1 MSKNAHTILTL
12 LGVTVFALTP
22 PYALAKKPK
31 EIDSYADIQKAS
43 SKVLK
48 AKEHISDSYIV
59 VFRETA
65 VGKKSIYSTG
75 NLAADV
81 DDLADTLTY
90 RHGGSREKTWSRAL
104 KGMAV
109 HMTAQQ
115 AENLANDPDVALVE
129 QDGVVHANTTQTT
142 ATWGLDRIDQ
152 TSLPLDSNYTYT
164 ASGDGVTAFVIDTGI
179 RITHQEFGTP
189 SRATWGINTVDT
201 NNTDCDGHG
210 THVSAT
216 IGGATYGVAKNVNLV
231 AVKVLD
237 CTGSGAWSSVIA
249 GIEWVTAHK
258 TSNSVANMSLGG
270 GYSATIN
277 AAVSKSI
284 AAGVVYAVAAG
295 NDSTTTTTFNACN
308 NSPASTPNAITVGA
322 TDPLDARASYSN
334 VGTCLDIFAPGTN
347 ITSAGI
353 TNDTATSTMSGTSM
367 ASPHVTGAAAVF
379 LSTYP
384 GSTPAQVASG
394 LTQSATLN
402 KVTNAGAGSPNILL
416 YTSNL
421 LPPDLTPPTVTLDN
435 LASST
440 LTGITTLSAMATDNA
455 LIAKVEFYAGTR
467 LLGTSTSLASPYT
480 LNWNTQLLAN
490 GTYNLTA
497 KATDTGGNTTISS
510 GIPVTVTNTVTACAT
525 PNQLVVDPGFELA
538 SPSWIQTNVI
548 WKLAAPIPRSGSS
561 VAWLGGLGTANVD
574 DLYQEV
580 TIPANA
586 CSATFKFW
594 LKITTTETSKTA
606 ANDTMSISV
615 INTSGTALS
624 KLASYSNIN
633 KSTRYVQKS
642 FNLIAYKGQTIRL
655 QFHAI
660 ENVSRMT
667 SFFVDDLTLN

>member
-48 AKEHISDSYIV
+48 AKEHIYDSYIV

-152 TSLPLDSNYTYT
+152 TSLPVDTNYTYT
-164 ASGDGVTAFVIDTGI
+164 ASGAGVTAFVIDTGI
-179 RITHQEFGTP
+179 RITHQEFGG
-189 SRATWGINTVDT
+189 RATWGWNFADT

-210 THVSAT
+210 THVAAT
-216 IGGATYGVAKNVNLV
+216 IGGSTYGVAKNVNLV

-237 CTGSGAWSSVIA
+237 CAGSGAWSGVIA

-277 AAVSKSI
+277 TAVSNSI

-295 NDSTTTTTFNACN
+295 NENTNACN
-308 NSPASTPNAITVGA
+308 KSPASTPNAITVGA
-322 TDPLDARASYSN
+322 TEPSDARASYSN
-334 VGTCLDIFAPGTN
+334 VGSCLDIFAPGSG

-353 TNDTATSTMSGTSM
+353 TTDTATSTISGTSM
-367 ASPHVTGAAAVF
+367 ASPHVAGAAAVY

-402 KVTNAGAGSPNILL
+402 KVTDAGTGSPNKLL
-416 YTSNL
+416 YASNL
-421 LPPDLTPPTVTLDN
+421 LPPDLTPPTVTLDLP
-435 LASST
+435 LAST
-440 LTGITTLSAMATDNA
+440 PLTGTTTLSATATDNA
-455 LIAKVEFYAGTR
+455 VIAKVEFYAGTR
-467 LLGTSTSLASPYT
+467 LLGTSTSVTTTYT

-490 GTYNLTA
+490 GTYSLTA

-510 GIPVTVTNTVTACAT
+510 PVSVTVTNTVTACVT

-548 WKLAAPIPRSGSS
+548 WKLAAPIPRSGSW
-561 VAWLGGLGTANVD
+561 VAWLGGLGNTNVD
-574 DLYQEV
+574 RLYQEV

-594 LKITTTETSKTA
+594 LKITTSETSKA
-606 ANDTMSISV
+606 LPYDTMSISV
-615 INTSGTALS
+615 ADTSDKVL
-624 KLASYSNIN
+624 KLLASYSNIN

-655 QFHAI
+655 QFNAI
-660 ENVSRMT
+660 ENASRAT

>member
-12 LGVTVFALTP
+12 LGSTVFALTP
-22 PYALAKKPK
+22 HSALAKNPK
-31 EIDSYADIQKAS
+31 NIDSYADIQKAS

-48 AKEHISDSYIV
+48 AKEHISDQYIV

-129 QDGVVHANTTQTT
+129 QDGVVYANTTQTPV
-142 ATWGLDRIDQ
+142 TWGLDRIDQ
-152 TSLPLDSNYTYT
+152 TSLSLDNTYNYT
-164 ASGDGVTAFVIDTGI
+164 ASGANVTAFVIDTGI
-179 RITHQEFGTP
+179 RITHQEFGG
-189 SRATWGINTVDT
+189 RATWGTNTADT
-201 NNTDCDGHG
+201 NNTDCNGHG

-216 IGGATYGVAKNVNLV
+216 IGSATYGVAKNVNLV

-237 CTGSGAWSSVIA
+237 CLGSGSWSGVIA
-249 GIEWVTAHK
+249 GIDWVTAHK

-270 GYSATIN
+270 GYSAAIN
-277 AAVSKSI
+277 TAVTNSI

-295 NDSTTTTTFNACN
+295 NDSTTRTTANACN
-308 NSPASTPNAITVGA
+308 YSPASTPNAITVGA
-322 TDPLDARASYSN
+322 TESSDARAYYSN
-334 VGTCLDIFAPGTN
+334 VGSCLDIFAPGTN

-353 TNDTATSTMSGTSM
+353 TNDNATSTMSGTSM
-367 ASPHVTGAAAVF
+367 ASPHVAGAAAVF

-402 KVTNAGAGSPNILL
+402 KVTNAGTGSPNKLL
-416 YTSNL
+416 YASNL
-421 LPPDLTPPTVTLDN
+421 LPPDLTPPIVTLDAP

-440 LTGITTLSAMATDNA
+440 LTNTTTLSATATDNA
-455 LIAKVEFYAGTR
+455 AIAKVEFYADTN
-467 LLGTSTSLASPYT
+467 LLGTSTALPYT
-480 LNWNTQLLAN
+480 VNWNTQLLAN
-490 GTYNLTA
+490 GTYSLTA
-497 KATDTGGNTTISS
+497 KATDTGGNSTISS
-510 GIPVTVTNTVTACAT
+510 AVSVTVSNTVTACAT
-525 PNQLVVDPGFELA
+525 PSQLVVDPGFELA
-538 SPSWIQTNVI
+538 SPLWIQTNVI

-561 VAWLGGLGTANVD
+561 VAWLGGLGATNVD

-580 TIPANA
+580 TIPTNA

-594 LKITTTETSKTA
+594 LKITTKETSKTA
-606 ANDTMSISV
+606 AYDTMSISV
-615 INTSGTALS
+615 ANTSGTVLS
-624 KLASYSNIN
+624 KLATYSNIN
-633 KSTRYVQKS
+633 KSTGYVQKS

-660 ENVSRMT
+660 EDTSLAT
-667 SFFVDDLTLN
+667 SFYLDDLTLN

>member
-12 LGVTVFALTP
+12 LGSTVFALTP
-22 PYALAKKPK
+22 HSALAKNPK
-31 EIDSYADIQKAS
+31 NIDSFADIQKAS

-48 AKEHISDSYIV
+48 AKEHISDQYIV

-90 RHGGSREKTWSRAL
+90 RHGGTREKTWSRAL

-109 HMTAQQ
+109 HMTAQE
-115 AENLANDPDVALVE
+115 AENLANDLDVALVE
-129 QDGVVHANTTQTT
+129 QDGVVYANATQTP

-152 TSLPLDSNYTYT
+152 TNLPLDSNYTYS

-210 THVSAT
+210 THVAAT

-237 CTGSGAWSSVIA
+237 CTGSGAWSGVIA
-249 GIEWVTAHK
+249 GIDWVTAQK
-258 TSNSVANMSLGG
+258 IPNSVANMSLGG

-277 AAVSKSI
+277 NAVSNSI
-284 AAGVVYAVAAG
+284 ATGVVYAVAAG
-295 NDSTTTTTFNACN
+295 NNGLNACN
-308 NSPASTPNAITVGA
+308 YSPASTANALTVGA
-322 TDPLDARASYSN
+322 TELSDARASYSN
-334 VGTCLDIFAPGTN
+334 VGSCLDIFAPGTD

-353 TNDTATSTMSGTSM
+353 TTDTATSIMSGTSM
-367 ASPHVTGAAAVF
+367 ASPHVAGAAAVF

-402 KVTNAGAGSPNILL
+402 KVTTAGTGSPNKLL
-416 YTSNL
+416 YASNL
-421 LPPDLTPPTVTLDN
+421 LPPDLTPPTVTLDLP
-435 LASST
+435 LAST
-440 LTGITTLSAMATDNA
+440 PLTGTTTLSATATDNA
-455 LIAKVEFYAGTR
+455 VIAKVEFYAGTR
-467 LLGTSTSLASPYT
+467 LLGTSTSVSTTYT

-490 GTYNLTA
+490 GTYSLTA

-510 GIPVTVTNTVTACAT
+510 SVSVTISNTVTACAT
-525 PNQLVVDPGFELA
+525 PSQLVVDPGFELA
-538 SPSWIQTNVI
+538 SPSWKQTNVI
-548 WKLAAPIPRSGSS
+548 WQLAAPIPRSGSW
-561 VAWLGGLGTANVD
+561 VAWLGGLGATNVD
-574 DLYQEV
+574 HLYQEV
-580 TIPANA
+580 TIPTNA

-594 LKITTTETSKTA
+594 LKITTSETSKA
-606 ANDTMSISV
+606 PAYDTMSISV
-615 INTSGTALS
+615 RNTSGTVLS
-624 KLASYSNIN
+624 QLASYSNKN
-633 KSTRYVQKS
+633 KSGYVLKS

-655 QFHAI
+655 QFDAI
-660 ENVSRMT
+660 ENASRAT

>member
-1 MSKNAHTILTL
+1 MSKNVHTILTL
-12 LGVTVFALTP
+12 LGSTVFALTP
-22 PYALAKKPK
+22 HSALAKNPK
-31 EIDSYADIQKAS
+31 NIDSFADIQKAS
-43 SKVLK
+43 PKVLK
-48 AKEHISDSYIV
+48 AKEHIYDQYIV

-65 VGKKSIYSTG
+65 VGKKSIYYTG

-129 QDGVVHANTTQTT
+129 QDGVVHANTTQTA

-152 TSLPLDSNYTYT
+152 TNLPLDKNYNYT
-164 ASGDGVTAFVIDTGI
+164 ASGANVTAFVIDTGI
-179 RITHQEFGTP
+179 RITHKEFGTP
-189 SRATWGINTVDT
+189 SRATWGTNTADT
-201 NNTDCDGHG
+201 NNTDCNGHG

-216 IGGATYGVAKNVNLV
+216 IGGTTYGVAKNVNLV

-237 CTGSGAWSSVIA
+237 CLGSGSYSGVIA
-249 GIEWVTAHK
+249 GIDWVTIHK

-270 GYSATIN
+270 GYSAAIN
-277 AAVSKSI
+277 TAVENSI

-322 TDPLDARASYSN
+322 TESSDARAYYSN
-334 VGTCLDIFAPGTN
+334 VGACLDIFAPGTN
-347 ITSAGI
+347 ITSAW
-353 TNDTATSTMSGTSM
+353 NNSDTGTSTISGTSM
-367 ASPHVTGAAAVF
+367 ATPHVVGAAAVF
-379 LSTYP
+379 LSTHL
-384 GSTPAQVASG
+384 GSTPTQVTAA

-402 KVTNAGAGSPNILL
+402 KVTNAGTGSPNTLL

-421 LPPDLTPPTVTLDN
+421 LSSDLIPPTVTLDT

-440 LTGITTLSAMATDNA
+440 LTDTTTLSATANDNA
-455 LIAKVEFYAGTR
+455 AIAKVEFYAGTN
-467 LLGTSTSLASPYT
+467 LLGTSTALPYT
-480 LNWNTQLLAN
+480 VNWNTQLLAN
-490 GTYNLTA
+490 GTYSLTA

-510 GIPVTVTNTVTACAT
+510 PVSVTVSNTVTACAT
-525 PNQLVVDPGFELA
+525 PIQLVDDPGFENA
-538 SPSWIQTNVI
+538 SQLWIQNNVI
-548 WKLAAPIPRSGSS
+548 WNVGTTKTHTGSW
-561 VAWLGGLGTANVD
+561 VAWLGGVGKVNVD

-580 TIPANA
+580 TIPTNA
-586 CSATFKFW
+586 CSATFNFW
-594 LKITTTETSKTA
+594 MKITTAETSTK

-615 INTSGTALS
+615 TNTSGNVLS
-624 KLASYSNIN
+624 QLASYSNKN
-633 KSTRYVQKS
+633 KSSGYVLKT

-655 QFHAI
+655 QFHSI
-660 ENVSRMT
+660 ENASGVT
-667 SFFVDDLTLN
+667 SFYVDDLSLN

>member
-1 MSKNAHTILTL
+1 MSKNARTILTL

-43 SKVLK
+43 PKVLK
-48 AKEHISDSYIV
+48 AKEHIYDHYIV
-59 VFRETA
+59 VFRGTA
-65 VGKKSIYSTG
+65 VGTKSIYYTG

-90 RHGGSREKTWSRAL
+90 RHGGSREKTWSRAI

-115 AENLANDPDVALVE
+115 AENLANDPDVAMVE
-129 QDGVVHANTTQTT
+129 QDGVVHANMIQTP

-152 TSLPLDSNYTYT
+152 TSLSLDNTYNYN
-164 ASGDGVTAFVIDTGI
+164 ASGAGVTAFVLDTGI
-179 RITHQEFGTP
+179 RITHQEFGG
-189 SRATWGINTVDT
+189 RATWGWNFADT
-201 NNTDCDGHG
+201 NNTDCNGHG

-237 CTGSGAWSSVIA
+237 CNGSGAWSGVIA
-249 GIEWVTAHK
+249 GIDWVTVHK

-277 AAVSKSI
+277 TAVSNSI

-295 NDSTTTTTFNACN
+295 NENTNACN
-308 NSPASTPNAITVGA
+308 KSPASTPNAITVGA
-322 TDPLDARASYSN
+322 TESSDARASYSN
-334 VGTCLDIFAPGTN
+334 VGSCLDIFAPGSL

-353 TNDTATSTMSGTSM
+353 TTDTATSTISGTSM
-367 ASPHVTGAAAVF
+367 ASPHVAGAAAVY
-379 LSTYP
+379 LSLYP
-384 GSTPAQVASG
+384 GSTPAQVAKG

-402 KVTNAGAGSPNILL
+402 KVNNAGTGSPNKLL

-421 LPPDLTPPTVTLDN
+421 LPPDLTPPTVTLDAP

-440 LTGITTLSAMATDNA
+440 LTGTTSLSATATDNA
-455 LIAKVEFYAGTR
+455 AIARVEFYAGTR
-467 LLGTSTSLASPYT
+467 LLGTSTALPYT

-490 GTYNLTA
+490 GIYNLTA
-497 KATDTGGNTTISS
+497 KATDTGGNSTISS
-510 GIPVTVTNTVTACAT
+510 VVPVTVTNTVTACVT
-525 PNQLVVDPGFELA
+525 PNQLIVDPGFELA
-538 SPSWIQTNVI
+538 SSSWIQTNVI
-548 WKLAAPIPRSGSS
+548 WKLAAPIPRSGSW
-561 VAWLGGLGTANVD
+561 VAWLGGLGSTKVD
-574 DLYQEV
+574 DLSQEV

-594 LKITTTETSKTA
+594 LKITTKETSKTA
-606 ANDTMSISV
+606 AYDKMSISV
-615 INTSGTALS
+615 ANTSGTVLS
-624 KLASYSNIN
+624 QLASYSNLN
-633 KSTRYVQKS
+633 KSSGYVQKS

-660 ENVSRMT
+660 EDTSLAT